1 MADTMNEVVYNIVR
15 NHITEHRGVTNFTTQ
30 VELVETVVRECLSV
44 VDRFK
49 FKMSAGADNVTVAIK
64 EHFGVE

>member
-1 MADTMNEVVYNIVR
+1 MVDTINEVVYNIVR
-15 NHITEHRGVTNFTTQ
+15 NHISQYPNTNFTTQ